1 MDARADRSRRC
12 FSLGSKGVR
21 ALLVLLAASSTGCPP
36 RRATAS
42 RVARGL
48 DVSTGVASLDAD
60 LARVRSMQIT
70 VNESER
76 EYLEILST
84 LALRL
89 SATQDPELTSLA
101 SAVRRAADELHA
113 NGKALALE
121 LDVSAAETVMR
132 NGDSRTGCDQFAQPA
147 NAHRCQTDLS
157 QLVRVVFHERPV
169 RATDD
174 DEDPADVDP
183 LVLPVTNERFAT
195 ATATA
200 IAELAAL
207 RIRLGAVAERADP
220 LRASLER
227 ASAPARY
234 ERELRDAIEFLV
246 GVAARARVVRRQV
259 TTAAEGLANSAQ
271 RAAR

>member
-1 MDARADRSRRC
+1 M
-12 FSLGSKGVR
+12 
-21 ALLVLLAASSTGCPP
+21 
-36 RRATAS
+36 
-42 RVARGL
+42 
-48 DVSTGVASLDAD
+48 STGVASLDAD

-84 LALRL
+84 LAVRL
-89 SATQDPELTSLA
+89 SPTQDSELTALA
-101 SAVRRAADELHA
+101 SAVRRAADELHTS
-113 NGKALALE
+113 GRALVLE
-121 LDVSAAETVMR
+121 LDVSAAETVMH
-132 NGDSRTGCDQFAQPA
+132 NGDARTGCDRFAQPA
-147 NAHRCQTDLS
+147 NAHRCQTELS

-169 RATDD
+169 RAAD
-174 DEDPADVDP
+174 DEDPANVDP
-183 LVLPVTNERFAT
+183 LLLPATNERFAT

-207 RIRLGAVAERADP
+207 RIRLRAVAEQAEP

-227 ASAPARY
+227 ASAPPRY
-234 ERELRDAIEFLV
+234 QRELRDAVEFLE
-246 GVAARARVVRRQV
+246 GVAARARVVGRQV